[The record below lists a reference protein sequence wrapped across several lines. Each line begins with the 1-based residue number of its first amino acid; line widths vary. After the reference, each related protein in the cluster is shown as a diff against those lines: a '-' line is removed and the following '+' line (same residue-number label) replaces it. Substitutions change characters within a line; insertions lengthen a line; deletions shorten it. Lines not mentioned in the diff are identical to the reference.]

1 MEDLYPGATRILFIS
16 CPLCG
21 MQRPLNKKGSVATMK
36 GKKLEKG
43 VKGIQHFN
51 RIDVGKHQVV
61 RECACLGR
69 GKGFPRVA
77 GLTLEQLR
85 TEPAFEWVKDELVD
99 QCREILVQLGESE
112 SEE

>member
-1 MEDLYPGATRILFIS
+1 MEDPYPGATRILFIS

-21 MQRPLNKKGSVATMK
+21 MQRPLNKKGSVATAK

-51 RIDVGKHQVV
+51 RVNLDKHTVV
-61 RECACLGR
+61 RECACLGYGK
-69 GKGFPRVA
+69 GKGFQKVK
-77 GLTLEQLR
+77 GLTLEQIKD
-85 TEPAFEWVKDELVD
+85 EPAFAWVKAELED
-99 QCREILVQLGESE
+99 QCREILALLG